1 MMVMLEE
8 PGGRGPDKETFAEL
22 IGDVVQEYIGE
33 IPAIEI
39 MGVLETAKACVIKQA
54 VDELREGE

>member
-1 MMVMLEE
+1 MVMLEDC
-8 PGGRGPDKETFAEL
+8 GGRGPDKETFAEVV
-22 IGDVVQEYIGE
+22 GDVVQEYLNE

-39 MGVLETAKACVIKQA
+39 IGVLETAKACVIKQA